1 MATITTKLFENK
13 LRGEKGLK
21 GKNQNLY
28 NAGGRATRPPLQ
40 APIDSLDERLNN
52 SLPRLSRLERSYGE
66 RETRPGLWNAR
77 HVDLEGAPARPAT
90 RPRDRR
96 SDPADVSGHFACRAR
111 IALSRP
117 LPPGSSRVD
126 HGRMGRV

>member
-40 APIDSLDERLNN
+40 SPLDSLDERLNN

-66 RETRPGLWNAR
+66 RETRPGLRNAR
-77 HVDLEGAPARPAT
+77 HVDLEGAPARTET
-90 RPRDRR
+90 RPCYRR
-96 SDPADVSGHFACRAR
+96 SHSANDSSNSPCRAR
-111 IALSRP
+111 LTLPGPLSPR
-117 LPPGSSRVD
+117 SA
-126 HGRMGRV
+126 